1 MGVLRQAIAA
11 DIANL
16 KSLLQ
21 ADYDAHYDGL
31 LKGKTIAIAGPA
43 ETLIGTGQGELIDS
57 YDLVVRFNTVIRYL
71 PFPDHLARDIGT
83 RTDLLYANNEVVL
96 DGIIDQRDVS
106 HSNFAALCD
115 QLAMKYIVSTNNDF
129 TWENSRQARQCR
141 TDSET
146 AKRFLGD
153 HKIKTGFRM
162 LFATSD
168 LVRKWLSGYIARTG
182 FLAIVDLLAYD
193 ISQLYITGM
202 TFYHQG
208 GHLFLADHA
217 AELHPLKNHLGQ
229 LPKDGVLGHNSY
241 LELEL
246 MRSLAAS
253 FGEKLKFDDR
263 LQTLIEGRSGD

>member
-1 MGVLRQAIAA
+1 MGVLRQSIAA

-21 ADYDAHYDGL
+21 ADYDVHYDEL

-71 PFPDHLARDIGT
+71 PFPDQLARDIGT

-96 DGIIDQRDVS
+96 DGIVDQRDVS
-106 HSNFAALCD
+106 HSKFAALCD
-115 QLAMKYIVSTNNDF
+115 QLAMKYIVGTNNDF
-129 TWENSRQARQCR
+129 TCKNSRQARQCIA
-141 TDSET
+141 DSE
-146 AKRFLGD
+146 AVKRFLRD
-153 HKIKTGFRM
+153 QKIKTGFRM

-168 LVRKWLSGYIARTG
+168 LMRKWLSGYIGRTG
-182 FLAIVDLLAYD
+182 FLAIIDLLAYD
-193 ISQLYITGM
+193 ISRLYITGM

-217 AELHPLKNHLGQ
+217 SELHPLKNHRGE
-229 LPKDGVLGHNSY
+229 LPKDGVMGHNSY

-246 MRSLAAS
+246 MRILAAS
-253 FGEKLKFDDR
+253 LGEKLKFDDR
-263 LQTLIEGRSGD
+263 LQKLMEDHVDE